1 MRPEPKFNIGD
12 RVKIIDHGELYPT
25 YSSFFA
31 ENDIDPEIA
40 RRYAYGVGS
49 LIIQDNCVGKVI
61 ASGYYKGVPN
71 AGNLYVIQLET
82 NSAIECNILSDAVYI
97 INEQGLE
104 LMPLRLTK
112 AEAESKYNI
121 EIID

>member
-12 RVKIIDHGELYPT
+12 RVKIIDHGMLYST
-25 YSSFFA
+25 YPSFFA
-31 ENDIDPEIA
+31 ENDINPEMA

-49 LIIQDNCVGKVI
+49 LIIQDNCVGKVV
-61 ASGYYKGVPN
+61 ASGYYKGVPT
-71 AGNLYVIQLET
+71 AGNLHVIQLEMS
-82 NSAIECNILSDAVYI
+82 SAIECDMLSDAVYI
-97 INEQGLE
+97 INEDGLE
-104 LMPLRLTK
+104 SMPLRLTK